1 MQEPKIASSTQPAT
15 TQQVTRHK
23 DELLSWWLAAAIVGA
38 DIGTSVFYS
47 TGIAYEIVGFA
58 APLMILIVCLL
69 MWLFKLTYEE
79 GCAASPFNGGA
90 YMMVLQTVGRRMAM
104 VVGALTILS
113 YLATAAVSAIS
124 GAHYLDSFDSI
135 NNFPLPNLVAIALI
149 PVVFFGL
156 LNIVGIKEP
165 AKIVLAVAIF
175 HFSMLLVMDVYG
187 LTIAVM
193 TNADFGKVFQGIG
206 TISPQ
211 NMIHGYAVAFLGI
224 TGFEAAAQIVEQLKT
239 PTWLTLR
246 KVYMVVVALVGITA
260 PLTSYL
266 CIILLTPAEIKAHS
280 DNLLSVLA
288 FKEFGH
294 TGQVMLV
301 LDACLVLFA
310 AVNTAYAGC
319 IGLCTTMAKQ
329 GNLPGFFLRRWADDA
344 PWPLNKFRERLP
356 FFQGYPN
363 CALTFMM
370 VTIVMICL
378 LKGEV
383 TALAEVYGMAFLAVM
398 MSFCLGVILLRAR
411 MPLKVARSPYRTRW
425 IWHFGESS
433 MPIPAVLGLIA
444 LAFAEVG
451 LFIYATEARILGLS
465 IFLLVL
471 MVTAFYRLGVLE
483 GRLQHLPDL
492 RLGLGKFQ
500 TMDTLPEDL
509 PTYVLCTAGAKAR
522 NLTVLL
528 LDLLEHEEPG
538 EKEVVIFHAEEEAA
552 RRGVVFELLQRVVSQ
567 QVAPKFKDRDLI
579 LTVKVLPETLID
591 GMIQLKRYRKFKKI
605 FLGTGQDP
613 TQAREFARELETNTG
628 VHACVINSTPQT

>member
-1 MQEPKIASSTQPAT
+1 LQEPSTASTTQPAS
-15 TQQVTRHK
+15 QQVTRHK

-47 TGIAYEIVGFA
+47 PGIVGGIVGNA
-58 APLMILIVCLL
+58 APLMILVVCLL
-69 MWLFKLTYEE
+69 MWLFKFTYEE

-124 GAHYLDSFDSI
+124 GAHYLDSFDALNKWPI
-135 NNFPLPNLVAIALI
+135 ENLVAVSLI
-149 PVVFFGL
+149 PVVFFGF

-165 AKIVLAVAIF
+165 AKIVLAVASF
-175 HFSMLLVMDVYG
+175 HFTLLLVLDFYG
-187 LTIAVM
+187 LAIAIS
-193 TNADFGKVFQGIG
+193 TGANFGKIFDGIF

-211 NMIHGYAVAFLGI
+211 NLIHGFAAAFLGI
-224 TGFEAAAQIVEQLKT
+224 TGFEAAAQIVEQLKP

-246 KVYMVVVALVGITA
+246 KVYLVVVSLVAITA
-260 PLTSYL
+260 PLTAYL
-266 CIILLTPAEIKAHS
+266 CVILLTPAEMQMYS
-280 DNLLSVLA
+280 DNVLSGLA
-288 FKEFGH
+288 LKEFGH
-294 TGQVMLV
+294 TGLV
-301 LDACLVLFA
+301 VLILDACLVLFA

-344 PWPLNKFRERLP
+344 PWPFKTYRERMP

-363 CALTFMM
+363 CALTFMF

-383 TALAEVYGMAFLAVM
+383 KALAEVYGMAFLAVM
-398 MSFCLGVILLRAR
+398 MSFCFGVILLRAR

-425 IWHFGESS
+425 IWHIGELS
-433 MPIPAVLGLIA
+433 MPVPAVLGLIA
-444 LAFAEVG
+444 LTIAEVG
-451 LFIYATEARILGLS
+451 LFIYADDARILGLS

-500 TMDTLPEDL
+500 QFDVLPEDL

-552 RRGVVFELLQRVVSQ
+552 RRGIVFELLQRVVSQ

-591 GMIQLKRYRKFKKI
+591 GMIQLKRYRKFRKI